1 MHVQKKHVQIM
12 DIMLQHLIKVIV
24 IIGYHYVLLIQI
36 IQHVNQLIHVQ
47 IIQVQH
53 LHIMIATIG

>member
-1 MHVQKKHVQIM
+1 M

>member
-1 MHVQKKHVQIM
+1 M

-24 IIGYHYVLLIQI
+24 IIGYHCVLLIQI